1 MEAIQQF
8 GPNVVGFQMVTGER
22 QWYIIGFYLAPDNTL
37 TIESVVAALKYCPQG
52 SELLVVGYL
61 NAKLEE
67 PEGYRREEETLAE
80 LTAAVLEEILAHFL
94 PRRCPWCRGGRTC
107 SMVQMGR
114 EVRSWTGYI
123 LWKDHCLFRIVA
135 IRDPRHNSDHY
146 MVLGCIRSA
155 SLR

>member
-67 PEGYRREEETLAE
+67 PEGYRREEEI
-80 LTAAVLEEILAHFL
+80 AAVLAAAGL
-94 PRRCPWCRGGRTC
+94 
-107 SMVQMGR
+107 
-114 EVRSWTGYI
+114 
-123 LWKDHCLFRIVA
+123 
-135 IRDPRHNSDHY
+135 
-146 MVLGCIRSA
+146 
-155 SLR
+155 